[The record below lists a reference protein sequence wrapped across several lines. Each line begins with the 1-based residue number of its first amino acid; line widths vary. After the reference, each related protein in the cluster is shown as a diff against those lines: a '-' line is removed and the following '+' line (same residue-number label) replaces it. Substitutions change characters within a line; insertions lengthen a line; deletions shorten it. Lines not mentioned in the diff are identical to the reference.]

1 MNKNAQKAVDYQQE
15 IDPHRFIRQVGKRP
29 LLSQPKCTIPY
40 EPELFAETFG
50 PPEMEMNDRRRSGI
64 LFWNFVDQNGK
75 AAFSLFAEFPGGQ
88 KAKNTKDVPVC
99 LSARGSS
106 STAYLWTADRLA
118 AIESGDETAAAPRG
132 RQVRRFP
139 RLLT

>member
-1 MNKNAQKAVDYQQE
+1 MKTVQEKVDYQQE
-15 IDPHRFIRQVGKRP
+15 IDPHHFVRQVGKKP
-29 LLSQPKCTIPY
+29 LLSQPKYKTPY

-75 AAFSLFAEFPGGQ
+75 AAFSLFAEFPAGQ
-88 KAKNTKDVPVC
+88 KAKDAKDVPVC
-99 LSARGSS
+99 LSARRSS

-118 AIESGDETAAAPRG
+118 AVETGDELPLLLGAS
-132 RQVRRFP
+132 RFVISRP
-139 RLLT
+139 S

>member
-118 AIESGDETAAAPRG
+118 AIESGDELPLLLGAA
-132 RQVRRFP
+132 RFVVS
-139 RLLT
+139 RVC